1 MPSDDIR
8 YHLDSL
14 SFSLDLDARQIVVSV
29 ALLTTRRESHTHCL
43 RVEVVSTGL
52 NERRT
57 W

>member
-29 ALLTTRRESHTHCL
+29 ALLTPDEKATLTVYAL
-43 RVEVVSTGL
+43 R
-52 NERRT
+52 
-57 W
+57 